1 VLTRAYP
8 RRRIPGTVTSA
19 VRIEGEYGCKFLDQG
34 LKFMERICVIEFSEH
49 HDLAGFVHY
58 GQSSIENGSSI
69 QSSTSMYLEGGGN
82 DNITVSGLS
91 SNSIT
96 LAQFMSGSDAT
107 INGLNPSDFTLKY
120 SDTTISSGNELLVTA
135 SPNSGGNATTT
146 ICRVTQRRTS
156 PAAS

>member
-1 VLTRAYP
+1 MASRVEIT
-8 RRRIPGTVTSA
+8 GSA
-19 VRIEGEYGCKFLDQG
+19 SIEG
-34 LKFMERICVIEFSEH
+34 
-49 HDLAGFVHY
+49 
-58 GQSSIENGSSI
+58 GSSI
-69 QSSTSMYLEGGGN
+69 QSSTSIYLEGGGD

-135 SPNSGGNATTT
+135 SPNSGGKATTT
-146 ICRVTQRRTS
+146 IALPGYSTADITSGKLTTAFEANPVTGA
-156 PAAS
+156 PYLLIHAS

>member
-1 VLTRAYP
+1 MP
-8 RRRIPGTVTSA
+8 TSEFA
-19 VRIEGEYGCKFLDQG
+19 LLNSLNTMISQPSFITGSASIEG
-34 LKFMERICVIEFSEH
+34 
-49 HDLAGFVHY
+49 
-58 GQSSIENGSSI
+58 GSSI
-69 QSSTSMYLEGGGN
+69 QSSTSIYLEGGGN

-146 ICRVTQRRTS
+146 IALPGYSTADITS
-156 PAAS
+156 GKLTTAFEANPLTGAPYLLIHAS